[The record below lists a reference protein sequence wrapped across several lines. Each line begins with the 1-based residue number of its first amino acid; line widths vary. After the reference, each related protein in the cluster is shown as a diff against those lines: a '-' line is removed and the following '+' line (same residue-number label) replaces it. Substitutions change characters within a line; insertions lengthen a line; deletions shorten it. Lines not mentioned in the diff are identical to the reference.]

1 MTGVSGLAPAESSRA
16 EPGTLLRRFVTYLA
30 VGVTGFI
37 VDFGLLV
44 LFREVVGTPV
54 WLAAT
59 IAFWSSLAVVFL
71 TNKYVTFGAMGAGHR
86 QLVRYF
92 VLLGVNYL
100 ATLAVLYLAE
110 RIGLGYQAGKVA
122 AVAMTTVWN
131 FFAYQYWVFRTTENR
146 RPRAEEAT
154 C

>member
-1 MTGVSGLAPAESSRA
+1 VTNDATMRCAAGTVSG
-16 EPGTLLRRFVTYLA
+16 RRFLVYVA
-30 VGVTGFI
+30 VGLAGFA

-59 IAFWSSLAVVFL
+59 IAFWGSLAVVFL
-71 TNKYVTFGAMGAGHR
+71 TNKYVTFGARGAGHR

-100 ATLAVLYLAE
+100 ATLGVLYLAE
-110 RIGLGYQAGKVA
+110 RTGLGYQLGKIV
-122 AVAMTTVWN
+122 AVAMTAVWN
-131 FFAYQYWVFRTTENR
+131 YFAYQLWVFRSPEPA
-146 RPRAEEAT
+146 PRLPS
-154 C
+154 